1 MKFFLILAILFL
13 GVWVWRSSRLSDR
26 QSRRQ
31 PPQQTPTDMVCCRQ
45 CGVHTPKTDAVTGKL
60 GVYCCVEHR
69 QSSES

>member
-1 MKFFLILAILFL
+1 
-13 GVWVWRSSRLSDR
+13 
-26 QSRRQ
+26 
-31 PPQQTPTDMVCCRQ
+31 MVCCRQ